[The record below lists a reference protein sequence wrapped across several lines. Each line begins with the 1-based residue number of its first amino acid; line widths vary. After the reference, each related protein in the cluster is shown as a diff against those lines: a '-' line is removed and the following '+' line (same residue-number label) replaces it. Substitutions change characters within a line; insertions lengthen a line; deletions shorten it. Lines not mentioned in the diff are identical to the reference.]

1 MSNKGQLSHVE
12 IYFSNLKI
20 STIFWK
26 WFLEELGY
34 KQFQKWE
41 DGISWKLGNTYLVF
55 VQTLIKFNSTKYHR
69 CQTGLNHLAFIADSQ
84 NDVDKMYKKLKQKN
98 IPILYEDNYLNG
110 GDDEAY
116 SIFFEDPDRIKVE
129 YTFNNLNN

>member
-12 IYFSNLKI
+12 IYVSDLKL

-41 DGISWKLGNTYLVF
+41 DGISWKLGNTYIVF
-55 VQTLIKFNSTKYHR
+55 VQTIKKHNQIKYNR
-69 CQTGLNHLAFIADSQ
+69 CQTGLNHLAFISESKL
-84 NDVDKMYKKLKQKN
+84 DVDKMYKKLKEKN
-98 IPILYEDNYLNG
+98 ISILYENKFPNAG
-110 GDDEAY
+110 GNNTYAV
-116 SIFFEDPDRIKVE
+116 FFEDPDGIKVE
-129 YTFNNLNN
+129 YTFSNFD